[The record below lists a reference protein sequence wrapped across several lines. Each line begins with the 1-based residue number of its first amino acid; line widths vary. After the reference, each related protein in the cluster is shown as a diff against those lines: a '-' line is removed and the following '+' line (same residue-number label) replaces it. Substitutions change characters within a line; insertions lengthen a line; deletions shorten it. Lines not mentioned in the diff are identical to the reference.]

1 MEALRSTPFLR
12 PAPDQVLGK
21 ATSRAAEGLG
31 LKGNEVARILG
42 VSEAMVSRIRHGDR
56 GLAPDSKEGQL
67 AKLLIRVF
75 RSLDAQV
82 GNHAEH
88 RQHWLDSHNRA
99 LNGVPRE
106 LLRDPTGLVNVV
118 QYLDAL
124 RGPL

>member
-1 MEALRSTPFLR
+1 MKVAAVSQS
-12 PAPDQVLGK
+12 APDKVLGK
-21 ATSRAAEGLG
+21 ATARAADFLG
-31 LKGNEVARILG
+31 LKGNELAQIIG

-56 GLAPDSKEGQL
+56 GLGPTTKEGQL

-82 GNHAEH
+82 GNDAEH
-88 RQHWLDSHNRA
+88 RQRWMDSYNRA

-106 LLRDPTGLVNVV
+106 LLREPSGLVNVV

-124 RGPL
+124 RSPL